1 MGLVD
6 QSLKYY
12 KGKLVD
18 VVCAFKEEDFLQ
30 EVSGILLDGDG
41 DCLII
46 EENEGLPPILV
57 NASYVVWLEEGTTD
71 EEGIG

>member
-6 QSLKYY
+6 QALKYY

-18 VVCAFKEEDFLQ
+18 VVCALKEEDFLQ
-30 EVSGILLDGDG
+30 EVNGILLDADG

-46 EENEGLPPILV
+46 EENDGLPPILI
-57 NASYVVWLEEGTTD
+57 NSSYVVWIEEGTVD
-71 EEGIG
+71 GEGNG

>member
-1 MGLVD
+1 MVD
-6 QSLKYY
+6 
-12 KGKLVD
+12 
-18 VVCAFKEEDFLQ
+18 CFKAVGYDIIPNLSYSFQDL
-30 EVSGILLDGDG
+30 IPLDGDG

-71 EEGIG
+71 E